1 MHATVTRPLGSSL
14 IQMRILMTADEA
26 HKLAE
31 MLKSEVQDLD
41 IFLGTQDEDKDE
53 PDQYNRNCVNVDYDF
68 EAFIKGEVNDD

>member
-31 MLKSEVQDLD
+31 MLVSEVLDLD
-41 IFLGTQDEDKDE
+41 IFLGRQDGDKDE
-53 PDQYNRNCVNVDYDF
+53 PDQYNR
-68 EAFIKGEVNDD
+68 GEINE

>member
-26 HKLAE
+26 DKLAE

-41 IFLGTQDEDKDE
+41 IFLGDKDEDE
-53 PDQYNRNCVNVDYDF
+53 PDQYNR
-68 EAFIKGEVNDD
+68 GEIND